1 MHRLLV
7 ILVFLLSLLNIKAQ
21 DQLFKTDNSKLL
33 VKVLEVGTETIKY
46 KDFSNLTGPIYTILK
61 KDVVL
66 IIFENG
72 THELIQKKEEGK
84 EPTAA
89 NTETHKNTL
98 QEKDLSAFSKYDQSI
113 YFNIA
118 SLANSEIGIVF
129 QKEFYH
135 NHLNIMLPISV
146 GYGKPYITQVFN
158 FRNNSYYYINNLN
171 SSFNLDRKLFDIGFG
186 INYYP
191 LGNSLIN
198 YYLGPAVRYMQY
210 DATQSYTLVPP
221 FGTQQ
226 PMSMSKSCSMTRYTL
241 SITNGIVIK
250 TSSRFT
256 TNCFV
261 SLGYKN
267 DEISDKL
274 TDPNTNLEIDPLTN
288 GSNLYLWFGILLG
301 FSF

>member
-1 MHRLLV
+1 MQRLLIIV
-7 ILVFLLSLLNIKAQ
+7 IFLLSGLCIKAQ

-46 KDFSNLTGPIYTILK
+46 KDFNNLNGPVYTILK

-66 IIFENG
+66 IIYENG
-72 THELIQKKEEGK
+72 THELIQRKEEIKGQ
-84 EPTAA
+84 TAA
-89 NTETHKNTL
+89 KAETYENTL
-98 QEKDLSAFSKYDQSI
+98 QEKDLSAITKYDQSF

-118 SLANSEIGIVF
+118 SLANSEIGIIF
-129 QKEFYH
+129 QKEFYQK
-135 NHLNIMLPISV
+135 HLNLMLPISV
-146 GYGKPYITQVFN
+146 GFGKPFTTQAFN
-158 FRNNSYYYINNLN
+158 FNNNNYYYFNNL
-171 SSFNLDRKLFDIGFG
+171 STTFNLDRKLFDIGFG

-191 LGNSLIN
+191 LSTSVIN

-210 DATQSYTLVPP
+210 DATQSYTVLTS
-221 FGTQQ
+221 FGPAPVT
-226 PMSMSKSCSMTRYTL
+226 MSKSCSMTRYTF

-261 SLGYKN
+261 SLGYKQ

-274 TDPNTNLEIDPLTN
+274 TDPNTNLEIDPITN
-288 GSNLYLWFGILLG
+288 GSNLYVWFGLLVG
-301 FSF
+301 LSF